1 MTGPLLPRPGVPRC
15 TPSWTATAAF
25 PPRARLDTAG
35 FGSYNSYQPLGARM
49 STVGVKELKNRLTQ
63 YLRRTKHGEEVIVTE
78 RGRPIA
84 VIQPIQAAARLD
96 SREARL
102 ARLAAQGLLTLPTRK
117 PLKRVRMAKASGRP
131 LSQTIVEER
140 R

>member
-1 MTGPLLPRPGVPRC
+1 
-15 TPSWTATAAF
+15 
-25 PPRARLDTAG
+25 
-35 FGSYNSYQPLGARM
+35 M

-84 VIQPIQAAARLD
+84 VIQPIQTAARLD

-102 ARLAAQGLLTLPTRK
+102 ARLAARGLLTLPTRK

-131 LSQTIVEER
+131 LSQTIIEER